1 MTPGLQAELA
11 GAITAASGESF
22 NCIHTA
28 LQGGGCI
35 HQSYSLLG
43 GDGRRY
49 FAKLNRSAS
58 LGMFE
63 AEADGLREL
72 AAAGAIRVPRP
83 LTCGSNGQEAY
94 LILEWLD
101 LGGRVRPADLGQR
114 LALLH
119 GHSQGEH
126 GWWRH
131 NHIGSTPQLNS
142 PMPDWVTFFGSQR
155 LHPQFKLAAR
165 NGAPTHLL
173 RQGDRLLERLSVFFP
188 GYRPLPSLLHG
199 DLWGGNHGYVE
210 GEPVLFDPAVY
221 YGDREVDLA
230 MSELFGGYPPAFHAA
245 YQESRPLDP
254 GYPVRKH
261 LYNLYHVLN
270 HFNLFGGGYVA
281 QAERMVAH
289 LLAQSG

>member
-1 MTPGLQAELA
+1 MTPGLQADLA
-11 GAITAASGESF
+11 EAITAASGEPF
-22 NCIHTA
+22 NCVHTA

-35 HQSYSLLG
+35 HQGYSLLG
-43 GDGRRY
+43 RDGRRY
-49 FAKLNRSAS
+49 FAKLNRSEN

-83 LTCGSNGQEAY
+83 LACGSNGHEAY
-94 LILEWLD
+94 LILEWLN
-101 LGGRVRPADLGQR
+101 LGGQARPADLGQR

-119 GHSQGEH
+119 GHSQGYH
-126 GWWRH
+126 GWWRD
-131 NHIGSTPQLNS
+131 NHIGCTPQINS

-155 LHPQFKLAAR
+155 LHPQFELAER

-173 RQGDRLLERLSVFFP
+173 RQGDRLLERLSAFFP

-230 MSELFGGYPPAFHAA
+230 MSELFGGYPPAFLAT
-245 YQESRPLDP
+245 YRESWPLDP
-254 GYPVRKH
+254 GYPVRLH

-270 HFNLFGGGYVA
+270 HFNLFGGGYAA
-281 QAERMVAH
+281 QAERMVAR
-289 LLAQSG
+289 LLAQTG